1 MLAIVRFGEEGG
13 QKKPQRTPCG
23 RNRLVTWA
31 DGQKAADQMSAYGEK
46 RTSQVGAITPV
57 FDPKL
62 PSLGCGAVC
71 KIGTPGR
78 SALAERPRLLPF
90 VALIFFV
97 FLEFG
102 FFF

>member
-1 MLAIVRFGEEGG
+1 MSGLGATADI
-13 QKKPQRTPCG
+13 G
-23 RNRLVTWA
+23 RRYGL
-31 DGQKAADQMSAYGEK
+31 DGSVA
-46 RTSQVGAITPV
+46 

-62 PSLGCGAVC
+62 PSLSCGAAC
-71 KIGTPGR
+71 KVGTPGR
-78 SALAERPRLLPF
+78 SALAQRPRLLPF